1 MSAMLAGRAPM
12 VHGPVR
18 EPASHGRHCRVN
30 VGPEGAAQ
38 VSGALGPGALSLYF
52 SQIFSFQ

>member
-1 MSAMLAGRAPM
+1 MLAGRAPM
-12 VHGPVR
+12 VHGQVR
-18 EPASHGRHCRVN
+18 EPASHGRYCRVN

>member
-1 MSAMLAGRAPM
+1 M
-12 VHGPVR
+12 VHGQVR
-18 EPASHGRHCRVN
+18 EPASHGRYCRVN
-30 VGPEGAAQ
+30 GPEGAAQ